1 MTTRMPAAQRFAAAL
16 VVFAATVLAATS
28 RPAPVAAHGDI
39 EVGPYSINLG
49 FINEPA
55 YAGEPNGLDLTV
67 MRHAPGAAATDD
79 HADAGTSEEGAPAAD
94 VHDDAASDDHAHA
107 EAVPAE
113 DAQPA
118 GPAPVE
124 GLEETLQAEIIFGA
138 ESRILAIEPQWGQ
151 PGKYTAAI
159 LPTAAGDYTWRVFGT
174 VDGTPVDVKLSSGP
188 DTFGAVETKAAVSFP
203 AAEPDVAGLRT
214 EVDAAAK
221 SAADAAASARTAL
234 LAGAAGVALGAFALA
249 TAALQLRS
257 RPR

>member
-1 MTTRMPAAQRFAAAL
+1 MTTRIPAAHRFAAAL
-16 VVFAATVLAATS
+16 IALAATVFAATS

-39 EVGPYSINLG
+39 EVGPYVINLG
-49 FINEPA
+49 FLNEPA

-67 MRHAPGAAATDD
+67 MRHAPGAAAADD
-79 HADAGTSEEGAPAAD
+79 HAAAGTSDAGAAAAD
-94 VHDDAASDDHAHA
+94 VHDDAAGDDDTHDEAMSAAGA
-107 EAVPAE
+107 EL
-113 DAQPA
+113 A
-118 GPAPVE
+118 GPSPVE

-138 ESRILAIEPQWGQ
+138 ESRTLAVEPQWGQ
-151 PGKYTAAI
+151 PGKYTAAV

-174 VDGTPVDVKLSSGP
+174 INGTPVDVKLSSGP

-203 AAEPDVAGLRT
+203 AAEPDVAGLQT

-221 SAADAAASARTAL
+221 SAAEAAASARTAL

-257 RPR
+257 RSR